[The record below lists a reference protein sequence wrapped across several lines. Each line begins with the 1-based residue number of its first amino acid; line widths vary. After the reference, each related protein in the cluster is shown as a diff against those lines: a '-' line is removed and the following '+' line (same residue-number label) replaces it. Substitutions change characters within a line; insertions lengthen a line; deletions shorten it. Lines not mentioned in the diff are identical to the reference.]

1 MSVTKIASAGLLLA
15 VTSSAWAHP
24 GHSEGLLAELMHVM
38 GDWGYLSLG
47 LLAVAA
53 AGAMISRR

>member
-1 MSVTKIASAGLLLA
+1 MSVTKRVSAGLLLLA
-15 VTSSAWAHP
+15 TSSAWAHP
-24 GHSEGLLAELMHVM
+24 GHSEGILAELSHAM

-53 AGAMISRR
+53 AGVLISRR

>member
-1 MSVTKIASAGLLLA
+1 MSVTKRASAGLFLL

-24 GHSEGLLAELMHVM
+24 GHSEGILAELMHVM

-53 AGAMISRR
+53 AGVLISRR

>member
-15 VTSSAWAHP
+15 ASASAWAHP
-24 GHSEGLLAELMHVM
+24 GHSEGILAELMHVM

-47 LLAVAA
+47 LLAIAA
-53 AGAMISRR
+53 AGVLISRR

>member
-1 MSVTKIASAGLLLA
+1 MSVTKIASAGLLSV
-15 VTSSAWAHP
+15 VTSGAWAHP
-24 GHSEGLLAELMHVM
+24 GHAEGILAELTHAM

-53 AGAMISRR
+53 AGVLISRR